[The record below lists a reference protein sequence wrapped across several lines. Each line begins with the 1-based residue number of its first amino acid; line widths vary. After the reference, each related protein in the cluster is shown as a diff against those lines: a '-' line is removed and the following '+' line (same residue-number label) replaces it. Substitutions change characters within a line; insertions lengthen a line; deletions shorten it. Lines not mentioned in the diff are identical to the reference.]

1 MQSLF
6 TCVIIKTVKRYL
18 TQHNKGA
25 ITMTLE
31 MITKKLDTIAQDT
44 DYIVLGN
51 TIHLTV
57 EDFAGFDE
65 DFEEIERELIDEIAV
80 MQVLDW
86 LEEQA
91 DKIEGHYYKD
101 YLLGEY
107 IVKLGYASMD
117 I

>member
-1 MQSLF
+1 
-6 TCVIIKTVKRYL
+6 
-18 TQHNKGA
+18 
-25 ITMTLE
+25 
-31 MITKKLDTIAQDT
+31 
-44 DYIVLGN
+44 
-51 TIHLTV
+51 
-57 EDFAGFDE
+57 
-65 DFEEIERELIDEIAV
+65 